1 MEPAQTSSNSLW
13 TFASSGPL
21 TVSFRAVYH
30 GLRAKVST
38 QSSPLSCIS
47 ASEMHNLQL
56 TRRTYGQRF
65 LHQGPEIPHLS
76 VTLPN
81 FFFFLHTIHVSHLL
95 LHSSDSFSNCSDY
108 SCSFPF
114 LSSENH
120 VSPDVLILAVCCKVK
135 DVCWNIL
142 LIFPPKKN
150 QTNKNYFKVCL
161 F

>member
-1 MEPAQTSSNSLW
+1 
-13 TFASSGPL
+13 
-21 TVSFRAVYH
+21 
-30 GLRAKVST
+30 
-38 QSSPLSCIS
+38 
-47 ASEMHNLQL
+47 MHNLQL

-142 LIFPPKKN
+142 LIFPPKKTK
-150 QTNKNYFKVCL
+150 QTKTILKFVYFNVFFLLGLSGNRNLCVKVRTRL
-161 F
+161 FRRSFTRSDGATVLGFSEVCQLIM